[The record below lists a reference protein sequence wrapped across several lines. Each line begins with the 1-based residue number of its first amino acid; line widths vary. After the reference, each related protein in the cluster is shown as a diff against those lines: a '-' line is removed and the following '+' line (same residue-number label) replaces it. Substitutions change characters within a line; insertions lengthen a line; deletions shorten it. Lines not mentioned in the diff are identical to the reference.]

1 MGDTVYVSI
10 SAYSE
15 LHQQCLFCQSRQ
27 PSPQPHHIN
36 KGVGSSLCEKLS
48 WPISCAAHT
57 GIYRSVWAGKLNSA
71 SYFYFFFW
79 LNSVKEEPG
88 WSWDS
93 IKSKQAALEWKF
105 LLTKLSKKRV
115 HTYYPTSRQ
124 CVKYSPE
131 HFTYTAVRV
140 HMSNAD
146 ACEAVK

>member
-48 WPISCAAHT
+48 RPISCAAHT

-71 SYFYFFFW
+71 SYFYFFLAKLCQGGAW
-79 LNSVKEEPG
+79 LV
-88 WSWDS
+88 
-93 IKSKQAALEWKF
+93 
-105 LLTKLSKKRV
+105 V
-115 HTYYPTSRQ
+115 RQ
-124 CVKYSPE
+124 HQEQVGCTGAEVS
-131 HFTYTAVRV
+131 
-140 HMSNAD
+140 SD
-146 ACEAVK
+146 